1 MKKDFFNDVMRIVQ
15 KGVERYG
22 GRTALAKAAG
32 TSPANV
38 THWLSGKRNPG
49 LAEISAIM
57 NIMGVSPSLPSDEP
71 ARDVCFVSA
80 KIVPAGEQAAPPVAE
95 DYIAAPLVGEVGAGP
110 GYVPETEIRSWF
122 LAYKNLPA
130 VRYRRNL
137 LAVEIGKNSTSMLPT
152 LRPGDIVLVDRDD
165 RRADTPGHIMLVL
178 DPDGA
183 GMVKRVAVEDR
194 GNGDSRI
201 TFYSDNAVE
210 NPPLVYSWRKDYDSN
225 WEKVI
230 VGRCVWAW
238 SDITGK

>member
-1 MKKDFFNDVMRIVQ
+1 MKKDFFNDVMQIVQ

-80 KIVPAGEQAAPPVAE
+80 KVVPAGEQATPPTAE

-137 LAVEIGKNSTSMLPT
+137 LAVEIGKHSTSMLPT

-183 GMVKRVAVEDR
+183 GMVKRVAVEDK

-201 TFYSDNAVE
+201 TFYSDNAV
-210 NPPLVYSWRKDYDSN
+210 
-225 WEKVI
+225 
-230 VGRCVWAW
+230 
-238 SDITGK
+238 